1 MAKVIRPAFSRRQ
14 AFHLLGLDGNGEL
27 WPAEVSHRV
36 RVERGSVCV
45 SVHDRARDFLAV
57 R

>member
-14 AFHLLGLDGNGEL
+14 AFQLLGLDGNGEL
-27 WPAEVSHRV
+27 WPAEVNRV

-45 SVHDRARDFLAV
+45 SVYDRERVPTFL